1 MPDQTYYWLNGNR
14 VGGVVSE
21 TSFKFF
27 IQFLVYTTVFCAF
40 TLIVSAYFTA
50 ELKRQ
55 VSTVYTTRL
64 TSH

>member
-1 MPDQTYYWLNGNR
+1 
-14 VGGVVSE
+14 VVSE

-64 TSH
+64 TSY